1 MVWVAVFALVC
12 MAAVGVALL
21 GIAAYLLYALTRHLV
36 PRTARLLHLGGRKRE
51 AIEAAERAWPT
62 PSSP

>member
-21 GIAAYLLYALTRHLV
+21 GIAAYLLYALVRNLSHRAAVLS
-36 PRTARLLHLGGRKRE
+36 RLGRKRPD
-51 AIEAAERAWPT
+51 AVGPAKHVAHT
-62 PSSP
+62 

>member
-21 GIAAYLLYALTRHLV
+21 GIAAYLLYVLARNLV
-36 PRTARLLHLGGRKRE
+36 HRATVLLRIGRQQPDGVE
-51 AIEAAERAWPT
+51 PAERVAHT
-62 PSSP
+62 